1 MKSVEAI
8 IEIDQSAPPEIPPDF
23 PFSPPETINPPMV
36 SVPMVYVESPV
47 QVEYRVLTRDTL
59 EAKRLEADLN
69 ELGRDGWSLMQIIPQ
84 EKQTML
90 VLLRRRGGD

>member
-1 MKSVEAI
+1 
-8 IEIDQSAPPEIPPDF
+8 
-23 PFSPPETINPPMV
+23 
-36 SVPMVYVESPV
+36 
-47 QVEYRVLTRDTL
+47 VEYRVLTRDTL

-90 VLLRRRGGD
+90 VLVRRRGGD

>member
-8 IEIDQSAPPEIPPDF
+8 TEIDQSTPPEIPPDF
-23 PFSPPETINPPMV
+23 PFSPPETGNPPMV

-47 QVEYRVLTRDTL
+47 QVEYRVLMRDTL

-69 ELGRDGWSLMQIIPQ
+69 ELGRDGWRL
-84 EKQTML
+84 T
-90 VLLRRRGGD
+90 